1 MKKNF
6 AFIALTFIF
15 FFSHKLIHAQ
25 LEIQP
30 AFPNLSFQQP
40 VDIQNAGDG
49 SNRLFVVEQRG
60 VILVFQNNQNTSTKK
75 IFLDLSD
82 KVKSGG
88 ELGLLGLAF
97 HPDYKNNGYF
107 FVNYTT
113 DKPLRSV
120 VSRFKVTPND
130 PDKADRNSEL
140 ILFKVNQPYSN
151 HNGGQT
157 SFGPDGY
164 LYISFGDGG
173 SAGDP
178 QNNAQNNTTLLG
190 KILRIDVNKKESS
203 RNYAI
208 PPDNPFKGNRAGFR
222 EEIYAFGLR
231 NVWRFSFDFQTK
243 KLWAA
248 DVGQNLWE
256 EINLI
261 ENGGNYGWRC
271 YEGFHTYNTSRCDA
285 LNYIKPIWEYGHNE
299 DGGYSITGG
308 FVYRGKNVPE
318 LSGKYIYAD
327 FISGNIW
334 ALELKE
340 SNVKNIVLFK
350 AAHSVSTFGIDEN
363 KELYFTNYSSGRIYK
378 FKNNTIGH

>member
-1 MKKNF
+1 MKKLF
-6 AFIALTFIF
+6 SSLLLIGSFI
-15 FFSHKLIHAQ
+15 SCDPSHAQ
-25 LEIQP
+25 LKIEQ
-30 AFPNLSFQQP
+30 AFPDLSFQQP

-60 VILVFQNNQNTSTKK
+60 VISVFQNNSNASTEKV
-75 IFLDLSD
+75 FLDLSN

-113 DKPLRSV
+113 DNPLRSV
-120 VSRFKVTPND
+120 VSRFKVSAND

-190 KILRIDVNKKESS
+190 KILRIDVDKKEGSL
-203 RNYAI
+203 NYAI
-208 PPDNPFKGNRAGFR
+208 PIDNPFKGNRSGFR

-231 NVWRFSFDFQTK
+231 NVWRFSFDFPAKQ
-243 KLWAA
+243 LWAA
-248 DVGQNLWE
+248 DVGQNQWE

-261 ENGGNYGWRC
+261 ENGGNYGWL
-271 YEGFHTYNTSRCDA
+271 GDLIKGDA
-285 LNYIKPIWEYGHNE
+285 L
-299 DGGYSITGG
+299 
-308 FVYRGKNVPE
+308 
-318 LSGKYIYAD
+318 
-327 FISGNIW
+327 
-334 ALELKE
+334 
-340 SNVKNIVLFK
+340 
-350 AAHSVSTFGIDEN
+350 
-363 KELYFTNYSSGRIYK
+363 
-378 FKNNTIGH
+378 